1 MNLCEFLF
9 KVSDITSQ
17 ITVILDNF
25 KAEISKMFGTSVF
38 SMVYFEQSTN
48 YAQLYLIV
56 ATCDRVQRKSF
67 LQLAIRAS

>member
-25 KAEISKMFGTSVF
+25 KAEISKMFGTSLF
-38 SMVYFEQSTN
+38 SMVYFE
-48 YAQLYLIV
+48 
-56 ATCDRVQRKSF
+56 
-67 LQLAIRAS
+67 